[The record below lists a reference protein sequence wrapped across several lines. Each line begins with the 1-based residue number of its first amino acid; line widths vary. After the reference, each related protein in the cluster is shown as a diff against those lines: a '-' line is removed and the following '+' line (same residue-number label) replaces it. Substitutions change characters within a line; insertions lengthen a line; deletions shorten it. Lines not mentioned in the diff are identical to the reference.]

1 MGKIKAVHIVT
12 RLDFGGAQFNT
23 MYTASHLNPR
33 LFDIT
38 LLAGPGGTMEKLPNG
53 IKAEIVPELR
63 RSINPYYDLKALF
76 ALARRLKEIK
86 PDIIHTHSSKAGI
99 LGRLA
104 AKMAGVPF
112 IIHTFHGFGFHPYQ
126 NPAVR
131 NLYVMLEK
139 YCASFSSALIFV
151 SKSNMEY
158 ASSLGIG
165 KKEQYALIRSG
176 IKLSAYPA
184 KADKEKILK
193 SLGIEGNPLIV
204 FSIGNSKPQKN
215 PGDFIKA
222 AAELLRNRNNLV
234 FVFAGGGDELPKFK
248 AMAKD
253 LGIEKKCLLPG
264 WRADSAEI
272 LAVSDIYAM
281 TSLWEGLPRSLVEAF
296 ASGLPAVC
304 YRADGVTDILKDGV
318 NGYSMEKK
326 DISSYIEK
334 LGKLIDD
341 VSLRKKLAEGAKD
354 TELSEFDIDFM
365 VLQQE
370 KLYLGLKDGSKP
382 CMIDLHKA

>member
-1 MGKIKAVHIVT
+1 M
-12 RLDFGGAQFNT
+12 R
-23 MYTASHLNPR
+23 
-33 LFDIT
+33 
-38 LLAGPGGTMEKLPNG
+38 NG
-53 IKAEIVPELR
+53 
-63 RSINPYYDLKALF
+63 F
-76 ALARRLKEIK
+76 
-86 PDIIHTHSSKAGI
+86 
-99 LGRLA
+99 
-104 AKMAGVPF
+104 
-112 IIHTFHGFGFHPYQ
+112 
-126 NPAVR
+126 
-131 NLYVMLEK
+131 
-139 YCASFSSALIFV
+139 FV
-151 SKSNMEY
+151 
-158 ASSLGIG
+158 
-165 KKEQYALIRSG
+165 
-176 IKLSAYPA
+176 PA
-184 KADKEKILK
+184 KQSGGRRCSASLTEARQRGGGKDARSCIWIRWNLVFPVTCSLHLRGPRQYLHTRGGDAAEGVGAD
-193 SLGIEGNPLIV
+193 V
-204 FSIGNSKPQKN
+204 QQVVDPQ
-215 PGDFIKA
+215 
-222 AAELLRNRNNLV
+222 AAELPVDRGDLLGAD
-234 FVFAGGGDELPKFK
+234 AGGGEELPKFK